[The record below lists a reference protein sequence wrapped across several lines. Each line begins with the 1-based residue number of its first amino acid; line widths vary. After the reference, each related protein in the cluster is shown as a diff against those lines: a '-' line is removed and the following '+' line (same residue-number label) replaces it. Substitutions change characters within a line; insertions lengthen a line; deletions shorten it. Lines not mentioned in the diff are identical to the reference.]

1 MSHDL
6 FFDKKRVVLGTAGL
20 AGIWGNVDR
29 QESVQTI
36 LFALESGI
44 THFDAAPA
52 YADAEDILGEA
63 LNQWH
68 GTRPFISTKVGKLK
82 SDNPDSVDYDFSPDA
97 MMRSIDQSL
106 NSLGVQ
112 KIDLLFL
119 HDPTGLK
126 EGEAQPAIDFL
137 QKIKQ
142 DGIVDNIG
150 IGGNYG
156 QEFSPFVEGG
166 GFDYFMGF
174 NRFNLINQQATS
186 EEFIVLDKANI
197 QKWQASPLY
206 MGLLGS
212 KYHAYQE
219 ARPEWI
225 LPTHF
230 NNAKIAHQFCLD
242 NNIELPALA
251 LHFVLHASCIEKVV
265 IGACNMEELKSTF
278 HYLSDNNFNLNQLLI
293 AYQNSIEQGN

>member
-1 MSHDL
+1 MLQH
-6 FFDKKRVVLGTAGL
+6 FNFDKNRLVLGTAGL
-20 AGIWGNVDR
+20 AGIWGKVDR
-29 QESVQTI
+29 EESVQTI

-63 LNQWH
+63 LRQWQ
-68 GTRPFISTKVGKLK
+68 GSTPFISTKVGKLK

-142 DGIVDNIG
+142 DGLVDNIG

-225 LPTHF
+225 LENHF
-230 NNAKIAHQFCLD
+230 QLAENAHEFCLQ

-251 LHFVLHASCIEKVV
+251 LHFVMQSLCIDKVV
-265 IGACNMEELKSTF
+265 VGACNMKEIQSTF
-278 HYLSDNNFNLNQLLI
+278 NYLSDTNFNLNHLLRT
-293 AYQNSIEQGN
+293 YQNSI